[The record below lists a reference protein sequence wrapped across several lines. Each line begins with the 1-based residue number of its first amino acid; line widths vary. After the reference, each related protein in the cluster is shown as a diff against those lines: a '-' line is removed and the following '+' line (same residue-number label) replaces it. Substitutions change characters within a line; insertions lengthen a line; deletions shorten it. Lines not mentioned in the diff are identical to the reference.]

1 LKQLDVSVC
10 DHSRGEFMEIIK
22 DGHIVANDWRHL
34 SDDEALPEQAVTV
47 SLLRWKNE
55 RDRLLACSVPLG
67 LRLNSD
73 DSLEEIADDLK
84 YFSIIVL
91 EFRQFTDGRSFSL
104 ARLLRERYGFNGELR
119 ARGDFLRDQM
129 FFLSRVGVNAFEP
142 NGSANAQELL
152 PALQEFTVKYQA
164 AVDVKEPL
172 YRRRK

>member
-1 LKQLDVSVC
+1 
-10 DHSRGEFMEIIK
+10 MEIIK

-34 SDDEALPEQAVTV
+34 NDDEILPEQAVTV
-47 SLLRWKNE
+47 SLPRWNSEK
-55 RDRLLACSVPLG
+55 DRLLGCGVPLG
-67 LRLNSD
+67 LRLNSED
-73 DSLEEIADDLK
+73 KLEEIADDLK

-104 ARLLRERYGFNGELR
+104 ARLLRDRYGFDGELR
-119 ARGDFLRDQM
+119 ARGDFIRDQM

-142 NGSANAQELL
+142 SNSSNLREML

-164 AVDVKEPL
+164 ASDIKEPL